1 MRRLLAEVGRTA
13 IDLALPATCALCGMA
28 GDWLCGQCAGK
39 LPASREPLLDW
50 PGTRFRCEFCER
62 CRRCDQCAQCRLWRD
77 GRPITRE
84 HVEECPI
91 CRFPCRRCE
100 ASLKR
105 ENEEQAACPECGAR
119 RVTACGPQYFPP
131 QLLLL
136 RSSFRYAGTAEGAIL
151 ALKYQGVRKLAEP
164 LVGAVPAAR
173 LPNRSGLDVIV
184 PIPMKARDRRR
195 RGGNHAEAIAAALG
209 ARIGAPVNRGLLTRS
224 KKRTVRQATITGGS
238 NGGDDVEAVERRWA
252 NVQDAFEVPDRVA
265 AGVAGSR
272 VLLVDD
278 VATTTATLQ
287 SAAIELRAA
296 GARSVNAWALARR
309 EAERAGLFDDGE
321 GDEFE

>member
-1 MRRLLAEVGRTA
+1 M
-13 IDLALPATCALCGMA
+13 
-28 GDWLCGQCAGK
+28 K
-39 LPASREPLLDW
+39 L
-50 PGTRFRCEFCER
+50 
-62 CRRCDQCAQCRLWRD
+62 
-77 GRPITRE
+77 
-84 HVEECPI
+84 
-91 CRFPCRRCE
+91 
-100 ASLKR
+100 

-164 LVGAVPAAR
+164 LVDAVPAPR

-184 PIPMKARDRRR
+184 PVPMKARDRRR
-195 RGGNHAEAIAAALG
+195 RGGNHADAVAAALG
-209 ARIGAPVNRGLLTRS
+209 ARIGAPVNRELLTRS

-238 NGGDDVEAVERRWA
+238 GGDGVEVVERRWA
-252 NVQDAFEVPDRVA
+252 NVQDAFEVPDRA
-265 AGVAGSR
+265 AGEVAGSR

-278 VATTTATLQ
+278 LATTTATLQ

-296 GARSVNAWALARR
+296 GARSVDAWTLARR
-309 EAERAGLFDDGE
+309 EADRAGLFDDE
-321 GDEFE
+321 DEFE